1 MVAFAMLALAAPA
14 MAVTF
19 PDGVASGDVTS
30 TRAILWT
37 RSDTNTNIK
46 VEVFNNAALHPP
58 KIFIGKFKTTAA
70 RDGTVKIDAAGLT
83 PNTQYWYQFKKD
95 LDVSDVGTFRTAPD
109 PNTPANAKFTY
120 TGDSDGTRVNGVP
133 SFNNFEVL
141 PQAQAENGD
150 FFVMN
155 GDTIYSDSSFR
166 PSGPATTLPEYQAAH
181 NEVRGYPN
189 MKNILESTS
198 TYATMD
204 DHEVVND
211 YDAETV
217 NPARYAAGRRA
228 FLDYWPVRETG
239 LLHDPSCAGDP
250 LYRTFHWGS
259 NVDIFVLDERSCRS
273 HEALAACPSPLT
285 GVDLGPTLPPS
296 VRAIFPFNQFLTPN
310 PAPGCLNE
318 VNSSART
325 LLGPVQKAKFEQ
337 DLVNSTAQ
345 YKMVVNEDPIQQ
357 FFALPYDRWEGYGAD
372 RTDILNTIRNNGI
385 DNVLFLTTDSHAT
398 IQNQVFMNR
407 FGDPGEIAN
416 EMVTGP
422 IATNTFQ
429 AEVIAFAG
437 LSGLAAFNA
446 TLNLVQIDCRN
457 LNQNS
462 YAVVNATSGGNAT
475 ITSKTD
481 TGVPVI
487 SQTNASVQCS
497 GTYGP

>member
-1 MVAFAMLALAAPA
+1 VLFAVLALAGPA

-30 TRAILWT
+30 NRAILWT
-37 RSDTNTNIK
+37 RSDTFTNIK
-46 VEVFNNAALHPP
+46 VEVFDNAALHPP
-58 KIFIGKFKTTAA
+58 KVFQGQFKTSAA
-70 RDGTVKIDAAGLT
+70 RDGTVKIDATGLQ
-83 PNTQYWYQFKKD
+83 PGTQYWYRFKKD

-109 PNTPANAKFTY
+109 PNTSANVKLTY
-120 TGDSDGTRVNGVP
+120 TGDSDGTRVGGVP
-133 SFNNFEVL
+133 AFNNFEVL

-166 PSGPATTLPEYQAAH
+166 TSPATTLPEYQAAH

-189 MKNILESTS
+189 MRNILESTS

-259 NVDIFVLDERSCRS
+259 NVDVFVLDERSCRS
-273 HEALAACPSPLT
+273 HEAIAACL
-285 GVDLGPTLPPS
+285 GDLGPTLPTAL
-296 VRAIFPFNQFLTPN
+296 RTAFPFNLFLAPS
-310 PAPGCLNE
+310 PPPGCLNE
-318 VNSSART
+318 INSPSRT
-325 LLGPVQKAKFEQ
+325 ILGPVQKAKFEQ
-337 DLVNSTAQ
+337 DLQNSTAQ
-345 YKMVVNEDPIQQ
+345 YKMVVNQDPIQQ
-357 FFALPYDRWEGYGAD
+357 FYVLPYDRWEGYAAD
-372 RTDILNTIRNNGI
+372 RADILNTIRNNGI
-385 DNVLFLTTDSHAT
+385 SNVLFLTTDTHAT
-398 IQNQVFMNR
+398 IQNQVFPSR
-407 FGDPGEIAN
+407 FNASGGVGDLTTIAN

-429 AEVIAFAG
+429 AEVLGQAGTTGLFAV
-437 LSGLAAFNA
+437 NA
-446 TLNLVQIDCRN
+446 VLNLMLIDCRN

-462 YAVVNATSGGNAT
+462 YAVVNATAGGTAT

-481 TGVPVI
+481 TGVPVT